1 MAKKQTRKQK
11 LEVKAKKDTRV
22 LKALSAITSS
32 DKASIASFSSGRT
45 LTDGDMLT
53 VRVELRVPI
62 GVAGAAETGQCDP
75 YDGDNP
81 ADATGDFC
89 DLDPKGP

>member
-45 LTDGDMLT
+45 LADEDMLT
-53 VRVELRVPI
+53 IRVELRVPV
-62 GVAGAAETGQCDP
+62 GVAAETGQCDP